1 MGRLAVALICG
12 ALFGM
17 GLVVSGMTDTE
28 RVQGFLDV
36 FGQWDPTLAFVM
48 GGALVPMALAWRVAA
63 RRGQALLGGPLPAA
77 PSHRIDLRLLAG
89 AAIFGTG
96 WGLVGFC
103 PGPAIA
109 SVGLFD
115 WRAVVF
121 VAAMAVGMALSS
133 RVLAPGASTGRG
145 IPERGAG

>member
-1 MGRLAVALICG
+1 MRRLLLAFVCG

-17 GLVVSGMTDTE
+17 GLVVSGMTDTA

-48 GGALVPMALAWRVAA
+48 GGAIVPMALAWRVAA
-63 RRGQALLGGPLPAA
+63 RRGHAMLGGPLPAA
-77 PSHRIDLRLLAG
+77 PSHTLDMRLAGG
-89 AAIFGTG
+89 AAIFGVG

-121 VAAMAVGMALSS
+121 VAAMAVGMAVSARLPAAHPA
-133 RVLAPGASTGRG
+133 RT
-145 IPERGAG
+145 